1 MRRIHVE
8 ILAGTT
14 GQQMSGI
21 RFFLICRYLPG
32 GPMKK
37 YFSIF
42 LLFAALLPLSLYSEN
57 PPLRPP
63 EGISQEDF
71 NRAYTSAQS
80 LEIVFRAV
88 YENVRPSVV
97 GIVAEHHVQNPYAN
111 NPGCQDPYWRKFF
124 PCPGQRG
131 IPAEIVQ
138 RSQGTGFIIDDGQ
151 WVVTNHHVVGQE
163 RQVQVKLFN
172 GRTLVGTVRG
182 VDTLTDIALIQLQS
196 AAGTQASRLGNS
208 DAMHVGDFA
217 IAVGNPFGLDGTYTT
232 GVVSAVGR
240 SGLDQSGLK
249 FIQTD
254 ASINQ
259 GNSGGPLINLR
270 GEVIGIN
277 RMIFSPTG
285 GSVGIGFAIPINEVR
300 DIIRQLKESGS
311 VSRPSRPFLG
321 ISMAALPA
329 EYAQRTGGKGILV
342 VQVVKN
348 SAAAGAG
355 IQEEDIILKVDQQE
369 ISEPEVMK
377 KYVAGKRV
385 GDRLTLEIL
394 RGSQRLNITV
404 ALGAAPQQT
413 D

>member
-1 MRRIHVE
+1 M
-8 ILAGTT
+8 
-14 GQQMSGI
+14 
-21 RFFLICRYLPG
+21 
-32 GPMKK
+32 
-37 YFSIF
+37 
-42 LLFAALLPLSLYSEN
+42 
-57 PPLRPP
+57 
-63 EGISQEDF
+63 
-71 NRAYTSAQS
+71 
-80 LEIVFRAV
+80 
-88 YENVRPSVV
+88 
-97 GIVAEHHVQNPYAN
+97 
-111 NPGCQDPYWRKFF
+111 
-124 PCPGQRG
+124 
-131 IPAEIVQ
+131 
-138 RSQGTGFIIDDGQ
+138 
-151 WVVTNHHVVGQE
+151 
-163 RQVQVKLFN
+163 
-172 GRTLVGTVRG
+172 
-182 VDTLTDIALIQLQS
+182 DTLTDIALIQLQS